1 MLCLFRIRAHE
12 KIWKIMRLCC
22 IFVMFFV
29 FSVSARSLGQEQV
42 VTLKLT
48 KVSLYELFD
57 AIHKQT
63 GLRFLYNAEQMNT
76 VSSVDVSVKN
86 KKVCDVLTDVLAGTS
101 LTTVFDKDLVMLVKR
116 TEALQQ
122 KTKEIKIV
130 GKVTDTQKQP
140 IPGVTVVVKGT
151 TLGAVTDQD
160 GMYALRLPQMKE
172 DFLLIY
178 SFIGMESQEIKYQG
192 KDTINVV
199 LREDV
204 KQVDEVVVTG
214 IFTRKKESFTG
225 SSTTFTTKELKMVG
239 NSNILQSLKTLDPAF
254 AIMENNEFG
263 SDPNHLP
270 NIEIR
275 GKTSVIGLTEEYNT
289 DPNQPLFI
297 LDGFESTLA
306 TISDLSVDRVASIT
320 ILKDA
325 AATAIYGAKA
335 ANGVVVVETKAPEA
349 GQLRLNYTG
358 NLNFTFADLSDYNLM
373 NAEEKLE
380 YELLCG
386 AI

>member
-1 MLCLFRIRAHE
+1 M
-12 KIWKIMRLCC
+12 
-22 IFVMFFV
+22 
-29 FSVSARSLGQEQV
+29 
-42 VTLKLT
+42 
-48 KVSLYELFD
+48 
-57 AIHKQT
+57 
-63 GLRFLYNAEQMNT
+63 
-76 VSSVDVSVKN
+76 
-86 KKVCDVLTDVLAGTS
+86 
-101 LTTVFDKDLVMLVKR
+101 
-116 TEALQQ
+116 
-122 KTKEIKIV
+122 
-130 GKVTDTQKQP
+130 TDTQKQP

-386 AI
+386 AIYQSMEPDGYLGAVAQEVKYNNRLAEVRRE

>member
-1 MLCLFRIRAHE
+1 MKKEEINVA
-12 KIWKIMRLCC
+12 
-22 IFVMFFV
+22 
-29 FSVSARSLGQEQV
+29 G
-42 VTLKLT
+42 
-48 KVSLYELFD
+48 
-57 AIHKQT
+57 
-63 GLRFLYNAEQMNT
+63 
-76 VSSVDVSVKN
+76 
-86 KKVCDVLTDVLAGTS
+86 KKV
-101 LTTVFDKDLVMLVKR
+101 
-116 TEALQQ
+116 
-122 KTKEIKIV
+122 
-130 GKVTDTQKQP
+130 
-140 IPGVTVVVKGT
+140 
-151 TLGAVTDQD
+151 
-160 GMYALRLPQMKE
+160 
-172 DFLLIY
+172 
-178 SFIGMESQEIKYQG
+178 
-192 KDTINVV
+192 INVV
-199 LREDV
+199 LKEELTT
-204 KQVDEVVVTG
+204 VDEVVVTG

-275 GKTSVIGLTEEYNT
+275 GKTSVNGLTEEYNT

-349 GQLRLNYTG
+349 GQLRVNYTG

-373 NAEEKLE
+373 DAEEKLE
-380 YELLCG
+380 YERMAGVFSTTSQLNYYNKYKEEILRG
-386 AI
+386 VDTYWLSEPLRTAVTHRHTLTMEGGDEALR